1 MKGEKES
8 KIMEVPNN
16 TYEAIHRL
24 LATQGIVVLCKG
36 SAPANPFNLFDMLVG
51 QGRRVTIE
59 VDDTFL
65 EEIRNLAGDSQS

>member
-1 MKGEKES
+1 MR
-8 KIMEVPNN
+8 IVAPF
-16 TYEAIHRL
+16 
-24 LATQGIVVLCKG
+24 VVLCKG

-65 EEIRNLAGDSQS
+65 EKMRELGG

>member
-1 MKGEKES
+1 
-8 KIMEVPNN
+8 MEVPNN

-24 LATQGIVVLCKG
+24 LATQGIAVLCKG

-65 EEIRNLAGDSQS
+65 EKMRELGG